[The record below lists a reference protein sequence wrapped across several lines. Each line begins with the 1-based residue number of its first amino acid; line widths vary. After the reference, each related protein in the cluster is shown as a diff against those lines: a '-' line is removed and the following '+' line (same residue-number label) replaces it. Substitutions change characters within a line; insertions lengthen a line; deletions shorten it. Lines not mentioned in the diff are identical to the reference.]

1 MPLFALANAGVN
13 VRDVNLNAADST
25 PLLLGIIA
33 GLVIGKPVGI
43 LLASVAATRLGIATV
58 PAGVTWM
65 GIALVGCV
73 AGIGFTMAIFVAGLA
88 FPDAGHLGVATLGVL
103 VASAVAA
110 VVGLV
115 VGRLLLRSTRAEKQ
129 TAATASETEAQ
140 TDR

>member
-1 MPLFALANAGVN
+1 MPLFALANAGVT
-13 VRDVNLNAADST
+13 VCDVNLGGPDST

-43 LLASVAATRLGIATV
+43 LLASVAAISLGIATV
-58 PAGVTWM
+58 PAGVTWK

-103 VASAVAA
+103 AASAVAA
-110 VVGLV
+110 IVGLV
-115 VGRLLLRSTRAEKQ
+115 VGRLLLRPTRVEKGA
-129 TAATASETEAQ
+129 AATASEAEAH